1 MALLAT
7 ALILTNLYRDHIAEH
22 YDAHVFTHLEELV
35 AAVEIDQLGN
45 LQMNERPSDPS
56 FYRLNSGWYWEVR
69 NSNGSLEKS
78 PSLGEEAL
86 DLSDLNFEENHKVQS
101 IYGPGQKKLRAHIMH
116 VSYPKLQTSLTFV
129 ATAPVMQITD
139 DVRDFSAH
147 VISSFLVLGIGL
159 SLAVVLQIR
168 LALKPLKAIKTAIRD
183 VQIGKAKRLP
193 NEFPSDV
200 QPLVDELN
208 YVLDHN
214 ELLLK
219 RARNQL
225 GDLAHSVKNPL
236 TVIRNEARSM
246 ANEQGQII
254 LEQSHAM
261 DSSIN
266 RFLSR
271 ARIYGKKDAIGYRT
285 SVKTVINDL
294 VYAVD
299 HIYRDREIEIQF
311 SEQGD
316 CLFRGE
322 AQDLEEMVGNLID
335 NACKWAKSQVVVK
348 CETNNNRLALSVE
361 DDGPG
366 IPKENLEDVI
376 QRGLKLD
383 ESKPGH
389 GQGLGIV
396 KDISDL
402 YGGQLMLCKSPL
414 GGLLAELDLP
424 AA

>member
-22 YDAHVFTHLEELV
+22 YDAHVFRHLEELV

-45 LQMNERPSDPS
+45 LQMHGQPSDPS
-56 FYRLNSGWYWEVR
+56 FYRLNSGWYWEVKS
-69 NSNGSLEKS
+69 SNGSLEKS
-78 PSLGEEAL
+78 PSLGEEIL
-86 DLSDLNFEENHKVQS
+86 DLSELNFEENHKVQS
-101 IYGPGQKKLRAHIMH
+101 IYGPGQQKLRAHIMH
-116 VSYPKLQTSLTFV
+116 ISYPKLQTSLTFV
-129 ATAPVMQITD
+129 ATTPVTQITD
-139 DVRDFSAH
+139 DVHDYSAH

-159 SLAVVLQIR
+159 SLAVVLQVR
-168 LALKPLKAIKTAIRD
+168 LALKPLKAIRTAIGD
-183 VQIGKAKRLP
+183 VQAGKAKRLP
-193 NEFPSDV
+193 PEFPSDV
-200 QPLVDELN
+200 QPLVEELN
-208 YVLDHN
+208 YLLDHN

-254 LEQSHAM
+254 LDQSHAM
-261 DSSIN
+261 DSSIDH
-266 RFLSR
+266 FLSK
-271 ARIYGKKDAIGYRT
+271 ARIYGKKDIIGSRT
-285 SVKTVINDL
+285 TVKTVISDL
-294 VYAVD
+294 VFAVD
-299 HIYRDREIEIQF
+299 RIYRDREIETQF
-311 SEQGD
+311 SEQCD

-335 NACKWAKSQVVVK
+335 NACKWAKKQVVVK
-348 CETNNNRLALSVE
+348 CKKNNNRLVIIVQ

-366 IPKENLEDVI
+366 IPEESLEDVI
-376 QRGLKLD
+376 QRGTKLD

-396 KDISDL
+396 KDIADL
-402 YGGQLMLCKSPL
+402 YGGHLELGRSPL
-414 GGLLAELDLP
+414 GGLQAQLDLP

>member
-7 ALILTNLYRDHIAEH
+7 AFILTDLYRDHIAEH

-45 LQMNERPSDPS
+45 LQMHERPSDPS

-311 SEQGD
+311 FEQGD

-402 YGGQLMLCKSPL
+402 YGGHLMLCKSPL